1 MRHLSAGWRQITGK
15 GREGELV
22 LFNYLNGFPPQILLC
37 LGVTVVTKEVRVW
50 RRRLGRGYYDR
61 RGGEKSA
68 AGPVLSHDSH

>member
-37 LGVTVVTKEVRVW
+37 LGVTVVT
-50 RRRLGRGYYDR
+50 RGQSQSQLECGDA
-61 RGGEKSA
+61 GWAVVIMTGEEERNLQPDPS
-68 AGPVLSHDSH
+68 